1 MNLLA
6 VDWHSLLLKLGL
18 AQVGV
23 APAPVLGHLTADAKV
38 SVQHAD
44 GVGGASGL
52 SLKLLLLL
60 LLLLVLGVLPV
71 RRRRGETAA

>member
-1 MNLLA
+1 MLA

-23 APAPVLGHLTADAKV
+23 APAPVLGHLTADAEV

-52 SLKLLLLL
+52 SLVLLLLLLMLLLLL
-60 LLLLVLGVLPV
+60 LLLLL
-71 RRRRGETAA
+71 